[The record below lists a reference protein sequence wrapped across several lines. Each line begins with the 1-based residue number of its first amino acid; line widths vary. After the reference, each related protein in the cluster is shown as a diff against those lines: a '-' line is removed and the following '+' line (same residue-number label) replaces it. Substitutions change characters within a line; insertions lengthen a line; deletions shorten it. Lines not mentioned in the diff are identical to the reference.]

1 MTPPAAVEAPLR
13 VLVID
18 DHRVFTDL
26 LAFALDATPGTVCV
40 GTAASVGEGLR
51 KAEAMSLD
59 AILLDVGIG
68 DDDGVQAIPE
78 LRARCPRAR
87 IVVLTAPPTAAGADA
102 ARAAGASGYLAK
114 DTRLDDLVT
123 ALHTATA
130 SRPAIAPGLARTPLD
145 ALTPR
150 EREVLTLLCEGRRPT
165 DIARELSLSPHTVRD
180 HVKTLRRSLG
190 ARSQLEVVAKARDL
204 GANVR
209 GGR

>member
-1 MTPPAAVEAPLR
+1 MTPSAPADTLLR

-40 GTAASVGEGLR
+40 GTAASRAEGLR
-51 KAEAMSLD
+51 KAEAMSVD
-59 AILLDVGIG
+59 VIVLDVGIG
-68 DDDGVQAIPE
+68 DDDGLEAIPD

-87 IVVLTAPPTAAGADA
+87 VVVLTAHPTAAGAEV

-114 DTRLDDLVT
+114 DTRLDDLVG
-123 ALHTATA
+123 ALRTATA
-130 SRPAIAPGLARTPLD
+130 SRPAITPGLARTPLD

-150 EREVLTLLCEGRRPT
+150 EREVLTLLCEGRRPA

-204 GANVR
+204 GVSVR

>member
-1 MTPPAAVEAPLR
+1 MTPPAAVEDPLR

-26 LAFALDATPGTVCV
+26 LAFALDATADTVCV
-40 GTAASVGEGLR
+40 GTAASVAEGLR
-51 KAEAMSLD
+51 KAEAMSPD
-59 AILLDVGIG
+59 AIVLDVGIG
-68 DDDGVQAIPE
+68 DDDGVEAIPD

-87 IVVLTAPPTAAGADA
+87 IVVLTAHPTAAGADA
-102 ARAAGASGYLAK
+102 ARAVGASGYLAK

-123 ALHTATA
+123 ALHSATV

-150 EREVLTLLCEGRRPT
+150 ERDVLALLCGGRRPT

-204 GANVR
+204 GVSIR